1 MGPCRARRV
10 SAVSIDVSDDLLTAA
25 GEDRATFERRAREA
39 IVLDLV
45 RRGQISMGRGAR
57 ELGIDR
63 LAFMRRSS
71 ANGIP
76 VFDLSEDEWEAEV
89 RRIGDP

>member
-1 MGPCRARRV
+1 MIAL
-10 SAVSIDVSDDLLTAA
+10 SNDLLAA
-25 GEDRATFERRAREA
+25 TGEDRMTFERRAREA

-63 LAFMRRSS
+63 LAFMRLAN

-76 VFDLSEDEWEAEV
+76 VFDLSEEEWNAEV
-89 RRIGDP
+89 QRIADQ

>member
-1 MGPCRARRV
+1 VKTARRSNV
-10 SAVSIDVSDDLLTAA
+10 
-25 GEDRATFERRAREA
+25 AREA

-45 RRGQISMGRGAR
+45 RRGQISMSRGER

-63 LAFMRRSS
+63 LACMRLAS

-76 VFDLSEDEWEAEV
+76 VFDRSEEEWNAEV
-89 RRIGDP
+89 HRLGNV